1 VPRGTGQPHK
11 EQHRDVNEEDG
22 VEHGRKDDV
31 GQHDDQG
38 EDSTHA
44 ISRCVD
50 ETRRW
55 RTRSPL
61 AAGRTQ
67 TKPDEGDDEGKD
79 EAEGESRRRKTKTKT
94 ETRRRRRRRI
104 PEKPDACLPQANQIR
119 RESRR
124 RCQIL
129 RRRIPRNRSRNPATT
144 GTLFRSHLVWALH
157 PGAGLHAG
165 RSTPLVNVVLRRG
178 IPSMRED
185 PRAIRHHSTRVMK
198 SRV

>member
-1 VPRGTGQPHK
+1 MCR
-11 EQHRDVNEEDG
+11 
-22 VEHGRKDDV
+22 
-31 GQHDDQG
+31 
-38 EDSTHA
+38 
-44 ISRCVD
+44 D
-50 ETRRW
+50 ETRRG

-61 AAGRTQ
+61 AAGLNQ
-67 TKPDEGDDEGKD
+67 TNPDEGDDEGKT
-79 EAEGESRRRKTKTKT
+79 EAEGESRRRKPKTKT
-94 ETRRRRRRRI
+94 ETRRRRRRI

-129 RRRIPRNRSRNPATT
+129 RRRIPRNRRRNPATT

-165 RSTPLVNVVLRRG
+165 RSTPLLDVVLRRG